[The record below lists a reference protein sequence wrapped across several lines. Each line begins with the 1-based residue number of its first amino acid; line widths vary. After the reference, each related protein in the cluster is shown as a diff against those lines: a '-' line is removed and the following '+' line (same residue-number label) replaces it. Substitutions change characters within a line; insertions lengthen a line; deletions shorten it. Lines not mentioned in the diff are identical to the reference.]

1 MAFKSSAD
9 WQLFKRLG
17 VDETSI
23 NKGDDLISQLV
34 RNMTSRVRSRLY

>member
-1 MAFKSSAD
+1 MAVVYWTGIED

-23 NKGDDLISQLV
+23 NNGDDLIAQVS
-34 RNMTSRVRSRLY
+34 